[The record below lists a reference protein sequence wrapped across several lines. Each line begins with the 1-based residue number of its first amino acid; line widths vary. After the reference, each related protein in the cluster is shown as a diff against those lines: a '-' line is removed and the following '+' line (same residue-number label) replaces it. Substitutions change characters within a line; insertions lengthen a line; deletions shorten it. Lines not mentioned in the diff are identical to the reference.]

1 MRFIVKSLSAKC
13 LFLLYMIVVKAFGHV
28 KEVLGSE
35 LEVNR
40 ELIDVKS
47 LRDYLGNEYPT
58 IVWST
63 VAIAVNK
70 KYVQDQDPISL
81 GDEIALIPP
90 VSGG

>member
-1 MRFIVKSLSAKC
+1 
-13 LFLLYMIVVKAFGHV
+13 MIVVKAFGQV

-35 LEVNR
+35 LLVNK
-40 ELIDVKS
+40 EMTDVKS
-47 LRDYLGNEYPT
+47 LRDYLSNKYPT

-63 VAIAVNK
+63 VAIAVNTH
-70 KYVQDQDPISL
+70 YARDPDPISS

>member
-1 MRFIVKSLSAKC
+1 
-13 LFLLYMIVVKAFGHV
+13 MIVVKAFGHV

-70 KYVQDQDPISL
+70 KYVQDQDPISI